1 MSWRSVG
8 IGTPVSGE
16 KVSVTENE
24 QFLELCPGGQFGPP
38 VSDEEL
44 SVTENDQ
51 FLNQCPGG
59 QFKH

>member
-38 VSDEEL
+38 VSDKKSLHPHE
-44 SVTENDQ
+44 
-51 FLNQCPGG
+51 G
-59 QFKH
+59 QFGPHVNDLDGK